1 MSVENIDK
9 LAQDVLFLSR
19 NTLALNL
26 RFMDKPISM
35 LDLQKAPKLNGVAVD
50 GTCIYY
56 DPIVVLRNFSE
67 EQARIP
73 RQYLH
78 MILHCVYQH
87 FWVSSTVNKILW
99 DLSCDIAV
107 EYTIFDMAIP
117 ALEIKSAEIQQKAFQ
132 YFKKKVKYMTADMLY
147 KYLLNAP
154 LSEKQVYTFAEIFS
168 ADIHNIWYQSKR
180 EKPKV
185 SQNTEAEGNSK
196 YSQDGQEGN
205 LLDTDELQQPYTE
218 ANGNSE
224 CSQDCQEDDLP
235 DTKEPQQP
243 YNGQDKDE
251 EENEHNE
258 SKSELGQTGDT
269 NSQCE
274 WAAAARQMKVDL
286 ETFSRNHGKQT
297 GALTQNLMAVT
308 RERYNYTE
316 FLKKFAV
323 LGERMKLNDDEFDC
337 IFYTYGMNLYGNMPL
352 IEPLEYKDVKQIK
365 EFVIA
370 IDTSGST
377 SGILVQTFVKKT
389 YSILKQEESFFKK
402 FNLHIIQCDERIQE
416 DIKITKQSEFDAYIA
431 NMQILGHGGTDF
443 RPTFAY
449 VDRLIA
455 DGEFSN
461 LKGLI
466 YFTDGEGTFPLR
478 QPNYHTAFVFVDEG
492 YINPSVP
499 PWAIKIVLQPDDI
512 RRTM

>member
-1 MSVENIDK
+1 MSIENIDK

-19 NTLALNL
+19 NKLALNL

-35 LDLQKAPKLNGVAVD
+35 LDLQKVPKLNGVAVD

-117 ALEIKSAEIQQKAFQ
+117 ALEIKSAEMQQKAFQ

-154 LSEKQVYTFAEIFS
+154 LSEKQVYTLAEIFS
-168 ADIHNIWYQSKR
+168 ADIHKIWYQSKWG
-180 EKPKV
+180 KTNVP
-185 SQNTEAEGNSK
+185 QNTEADGNSK
-196 YSQDGQEGN
+196 Y
-205 LLDTDELQQPYTE
+205 
-218 ANGNSE
+218 
-224 CSQDCQEDDLP
+224 SQDCQEDDLS
-235 DTKEPQQP
+235 DTKEHQQP
-243 YNGQDKDE
+243 YNGQDKEDDDE
-251 EENEHNE
+251 DNEHNE
-258 SKSELGQTGDT
+258 SKSELGQVEDT

-274 WAAAARQMKVDL
+274 WAAVARQMKVDL

-323 LGERMKLNDDEFDC
+323 LGERMKLNDDEFDY
-337 IFYTYGMNLYGNMPL
+337 IFYTYGMNLYGNIPL

-377 SGILVQTFVKKT
+377 SGALVQTFVKKT
-389 YSILKQEESFFKK
+389 YSILKQEESFFRK

-431 NMQILGHGGTDF
+431 NMKILGQGGTDF

-449 VDRLIA
+449 VDGLIA

-461 LKGLI
+461 LKGMI
-466 YFTDGEGTFPLR
+466 YFTDGEGTFPSR
-478 QPNYHTAFVFVDEG
+478 QPNYHTVFVFVDEG

-499 PWAIKIVLQPDDI
+499 PWAIKLVLQPDDI

>member
-1 MSVENIDK
+1 MSIENIDK

-35 LDLQKAPKLNGVAVD
+35 LDLQKVPKLNGVAVD

-117 ALEIKSAEIQQKAFQ
+117 ALEIKSAEMQQKAFQ

-154 LSEKQVYTFAEIFS
+154 LSEKQVYTLAEIFS
-168 ADIHNIWYQSKR
+168 ADIHKIWYRSKWG
-180 EKPKV
+180 KTNVP
-185 SQNTEAEGNSK
+185 QNTEADGNSK
-196 YSQDGQEGN
+196 Y
-205 LLDTDELQQPYTE
+205 
-218 ANGNSE
+218 
-224 CSQDCQEDDLP
+224 SQDCQEDDLP
-235 DTKEPQQP
+235 DTKEHQQP
-243 YNGQDKDE
+243 YNGQDKEDDDE
-251 EENEHNE
+251 DNEHNE
-258 SKSELGQTGDT
+258 SKSELGQVEDT

-274 WAAAARQMKVDL
+274 WAAVARQMKVDL

-323 LGERMKLNDDEFDC
+323 LGERMKLNDDEFDY
-337 IFYTYGMNLYGNMPL
+337 IFYTYGMNLYGNIPL

-377 SGILVQTFVKKT
+377 SGALVQTFVKKT
-389 YSILKQEESFFKK
+389 YSILKQEESFFRK

-431 NMQILGHGGTDF
+431 NMKILGQGGTDF

-449 VDRLIA
+449 VDGLIA

-461 LKGLI
+461 LKGMI
-466 YFTDGEGTFPLR
+466 YFTDGEGTFPSR

-499 PWAIKIVLQPDDI
+499 PWAIKLVLQPDDI